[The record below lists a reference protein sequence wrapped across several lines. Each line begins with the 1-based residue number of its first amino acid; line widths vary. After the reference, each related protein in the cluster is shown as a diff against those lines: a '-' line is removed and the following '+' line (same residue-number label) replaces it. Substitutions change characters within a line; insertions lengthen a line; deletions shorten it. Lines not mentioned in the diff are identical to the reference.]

1 MRHSREQ
8 LLATSISLKSRLEQN
23 QVPNLLTQHEAYL
36 VEVTSLLDQNS
47 SEHVLHRSVA
57 DLRTQLNSL
66 AMMLETHHNEL
77 ASEEQTHVESYQ
89 LVLKEQEKI

>member
-8 LLATSISLKSRLEQN
+8 LLATSISLKSKLEQN
-23 QVPNLLTQHEAYL
+23 QVPNLTQHEAYL

-57 DLRTQLNSL
+57 YLRTQLNSL
-66 AMMLETHHNEL
+66 AMIIATHHNEL
-77 ASEEQTHVESYQ
+77 ASEEQTHTESYQ

>member
-1 MRHSREQ
+1 MRHSHEQ

-23 QVPNLLTQHEAYL
+23 QVPSLTQHEAYL

-57 DLRTQLNSL
+57 ELRTQLSSL
-66 AMMLETHHNEL
+66 AMILATHQNEL
-77 ASEEQTHVESYQ
+77 ASEVQTHTESYQ